1 MSIGGDPTAWL
12 DFIDSQ
18 MPAILRLV
26 ISTWRDMP
34 PLAPDALEDPIT
46 EVLCRALRRN
56 RTSGELPFRID
67 IQMVELDPAADERQ
81 GRMDIVF
88 SPMVPNEAIYF
99 CLECKRLNAMIGGQR
114 RTLAT
119 EYVRQGMF
127 RFVRRQYGAQVRHGG
142 MLGYVLDGQVD
153 AAVNAV
159 AVAIVAQK
167 NELGVVGEPNLS
179 PSRFLPDEVGVFET
193 AHSRAEAQQPFL
205 VQHIFSAGFE
215 I

>member
-1 MSIGGDPTAWL
+1 MSSGGDPTAWL
-12 DFIDSQ
+12 DFIDAQ

-34 PLAPDALEDPIT
+34 PLAPDALEDPTT
-46 EVLCRALRRN
+46 EGLCRALRRN
-56 RTSGELPFRID
+56 RTSGELPFRVD
-67 IQMVELDPAADERQ
+67 IQMVELDPADGERQ

-114 RTLAT
+114 RALAT
-119 EYVRQGMF
+119 EYVSQGMV

-167 NELGVVGEPNLS
+167 NELEFVGESILS
-179 PSRFLPDEVGVFET
+179 PSSFLPDERVVFET
-193 AHSRAEAQQPFL
+193 AHTRAHPPQPFF
-205 VQHIFSAGFE
+205 VQHIFSAGV
-215 I
+215 

>member
-1 MSIGGDPTAWL
+1 MSFGGDPTAWL

-26 ISTWRDMP
+26 LSTWRDMP
-34 PLAPDALEDPIT
+34 PLAPDALEDPTT
-46 EVLCRALRRN
+46 EGLCRALRRN

-67 IQMVELDPAADERQ
+67 IQMVELDPAAGERQ

-119 EYVRQGMF
+119 EYVSQGMF

-153 AAVNAV
+153 AAINAV

-167 NELGVVGEPNLS
+167 NELGFVGEPTLS
-179 PSRFLPDEVGVFET
+179 PSRFLSDGAGVFET
-193 AHSRAEAQQPFL
+193 AHTRAHPQQPFL
-205 VQHIFSAGFE
+205 VQHIFSAWV
-215 I
+215 